1 MGDSRTAPG
10 GPGLGGRWVWVV
22 PRPARGLWPPR
33 AVTYMVDCVLVAA
46 IDLFSLLLLLI
57 CVVTVTAIDNSLRA
71 VFSMLCALCGVQ
83 TTACGDVRAKTKSPT
98 RAVILGPATTR
109 GNYGGTVAQ
118 ETLI

>member
-33 AVTYMVDCVLVAA
+33 AVTNMVDCVLVAA

-57 CVVTVTAIDNSLRA
+57 CIVTVTTVDNSLRA
-71 VFSMLCALCGVQ
+71 EFSMLCALCGVQ
-83 TTACGDVRAKTKSPT
+83 KTA
-98 RAVILGPATTR
+98 
-109 GNYGGTVAQ
+109 Y
-118 ETLI
+118 